1 MISAL
6 GDGMSLAGSSGSV
19 PTELLAPCDHH
30 SPDELERQIS
40 DLTNKN
46 LRLQEQKSSLE
57 KKIATLQESSH
68 HVSEK
73 EEEVRNDLQL
83 EQKLSELAE
92 TEQVNQQ
99 LSKEIIVI
107 QSRLAQ
113 VEDEASSFKEKARQ
127 MLVEKDLE
135 LDRIRQLL
143 TNTTAP

>member
-6 GDGMSLAGSSGSV
+6 GDGMSLAASSGSV
-19 PTELLAPCDHH
+19 PTELLAPRDHH

-40 DLTNKN
+40 ELTNKN

-57 KKIATLQESSH
+57 KKLATLQEPGH
-68 HVSEK
+68 HVSE
-73 EEEVRNDLQL
+73 EEEVRSDPQL

-92 TEQVNQQ
+92 MEQMNQKLQ
-99 LSKEIIVI
+99 KEIIVV
-107 QSRLAQ
+107 QGRLAH

-143 TNTTAP
+143 SNTTTT